1 MSSTYSS
8 GSLSKCKYD
17 LLTLLNV
24 SKETGKVNLLSNQII
39 LENKYYCKEPSSDM
53 LILWLKLTDGT
64 YLYTFTKF
72 SQLKVFPYP
81 FIC

>member
-8 GSLSKCKYD
+8 D

-39 LENKYYCKEPSSDM
+39 LENKYYCKEPCSDL
-53 LILWLKLTDGT
+53 LILWPKLTDGI
-64 YLYTFTKF
+64 YLYIFTKF
-72 SQLKVFPYP
+72 SQLKVFP
-81 FIC
+81 FKI